1 MVHFFTRKQTPP
13 SKPLPTARTRPTLGC
28 LLPIDQVKVEVVRQ
42 ESYQAAAGAH
52 RRTVSALRLCT
63 PLAVSGTRGGG
74 GDGRVAMVW
83 RDSDSWA
90 HVTDSRGWGNSR
102 RPRGVDGG
110 SDQGCGGVGS
120 RVSLAGQGL
129 ITPRASPDPIPG
141 MDRRTS
147 SSPPASANIANME
160 NMVRVGR
167 APFGCI

>member
-1 MVHFFTRKQTPP
+1 MVHFFTRKQPPP
-13 SKPLPTARTRPTLGC
+13 SKPLPTVWTRPTLGC

-90 HVTDSRGWGNSR
+90 HVKNSR
-102 RPRGVDGG
+102 R
-110 SDQGCGGVGS
+110 QGELTEAPWSGVG
-120 RVSLAGQGL
+120 L
-129 ITPRASPDPIPG
+129 
-141 MDRRTS
+141 
-147 SSPPASANIANME
+147 
-160 NMVRVGR
+160 
-167 APFGCI
+167 